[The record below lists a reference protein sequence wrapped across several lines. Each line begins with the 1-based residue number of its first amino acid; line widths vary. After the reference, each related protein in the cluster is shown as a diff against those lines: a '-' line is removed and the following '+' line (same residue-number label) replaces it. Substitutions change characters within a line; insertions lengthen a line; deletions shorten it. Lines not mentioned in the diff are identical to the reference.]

1 MPLMRAVA
9 VYPRRSPDLYFARLT
24 GRLAVYSLPHKDCF
38 EIHGQFAE
46 RGGFMLDDPESTA
59 CANAG
64 SSGAAPEGEGID
76 PLSRT
81 MIEGAVAQVFAVD
94 RGHLRGAS
102 RGRAPVASARQVA
115 MYLAHVGLSLSL
127 TEVGHLFARDR
138 TTVAHACA
146 VVEDRRDDPT
156 FDRVLDCL
164 ERIVRHLLTPRPVV
178 FANGGLLFG

>member
-1 MPLMRAVA
+1 
-9 VYPRRSPDLYFARLT
+9 
-24 GRLAVYSLPHKDCF
+24 
-38 EIHGQFAE
+38 
-46 RGGFMLDDPESTA
+46 MLDDPESTA
-59 CANAG
+59 CANAA
-64 SSGAAPEGEGID
+64 SSDAAFEPDEGND
-76 PLSRT
+76 PLSRI

-102 RGRAPVASARQVA
+102 RGKAPVASARQVA

-178 FANGGLLFG
+178 FANGELLLG